1 MRRLLK
7 NTTQRR
13 LAIIGVLRDLIGW
26 QNPEMIADLLDCSMK
41 TILSD
46 VEAINDLWGEHVG
59 VEYSRTNGL
68 RLNDALHNKTRQLA
82 RNLMDESEAFM
93 FLERLFFQ
101 PNEDMDYWINDLYI
115 SEATFY
121 RMIKQLDKVLKEKG
135 LVLERRPFRI
145 TAKNERWVR
154 VFYVQLFLEKYGLN
168 EWPFEL
174 ERERMIDFI
183 KSADQSF
190 DIAYNDRDILESSYL
205 LAIIIIRTSQGFLL
219 TENEKFDLNQDL
231 IDQILTLR
239 PAADRAVQDTQYVV
253 TEHWYYDIAN
263 SLFCP
268 CFITRF
274 EPSCQITLS
283 YLESFL
289 GELELAYDLPLTDK
303 RRKIILQKLL
313 QVQTAYQVW
322 PYTRSILFDSAAY
335 FSRNAKLQYPHF
347 TKYVHQLLLRLERR
361 TGDPWFSQFYFS
373 VVQILFKEWEGLAH
387 SLDEH
392 SAKVKIFVVSDSGES
407 HAKMIAELIQSR
419 FYYRVVIETHKGSAL
434 DFEHDESFM
443 DYDLVIANYPIKNY
457 SYSNLKIV
465 DDFLTESDL
474 SSIGSYVKEIR

>member
-26 QNPEMIADLLDCSMK
+26 QNPEMIADLLECSVK

-46 VEAINDLWGEHVG
+46 VDAINNLWGEHVG
-59 VEYSRTNGL
+59 IEYSRTNGL

-82 RNLMDESEAFM
+82 RNLMDESEAFT
-93 FLERLFFQ
+93 FLERLFFK

-121 RMIKQLDKVLKEKG
+121 RMIKQLDKVLGERG

-145 TAKNERWVR
+145 TAKKERWVR
-154 VFYVQLFLEKYGLN
+154 VFYVQLFLEKYGVN
-168 EWPFEL
+168 EWPFDL
-174 ERERMIDFI
+174 KRDKMLQFI
-183 KSADQSF
+183 KTANRSF
-190 DIAYNDRDILESSYL
+190 DISYNDREILESSYL
-205 LAIIIIRTSQGFLL
+205 LAVIITRTSQGFQLSSR
-219 TENEKFDLNQDL
+219 EKFNLNPSM
-231 IDQILTLR
+231 INQILTLR
-239 PAADRAVQDTQYVV
+239 PEADRIVRDTNYIV
-253 TEHWYYDIAN
+253 TEHWYYDVAN

-268 CFITRF
+268 CFLTRF
-274 EPSCQITLS
+274 DPSCQATLGH
-283 YLESFL
+283 LEKFL
-289 GELELAYDLPLTDK
+289 EQLETVYDLPLSEN
-303 RRKIILQKLL
+303 RRKSLLQKLL

-322 PYTRSILFDSAAY
+322 PYPRSILFDSAAY
-335 FSRNAKLQYPHF
+335 FSRNAKVQYPHF
-347 TKYVHQLLLRLERR
+347 TKYVHQLLLRIERR

-373 VVQILFKEWEGLAH
+373 VVQILFKEWEGLAR

-392 SAKVKIFVVSDSGES
+392 AAKVKIFVVSDSGES
-407 HAKMIAELIQSR
+407 HAKMIAELIRSR
-419 FYYRVVIETHKGSAL
+419 FYYRVVIETHEGSAL

-443 DYDLVIANYPIKNY
+443 DYDLVVANYPIKNY